1 MSINRVNISG
11 NLTRDPELRAT
22 QGGTSIL
29 TFGMA
34 VNDRRRNPQSGEWE
48 DYPNFV
54 DVVVFGNRCDFLSK
68 QLHKGKKVHVEGKLR
83 YSSWEKDGQKR
94 SKLEVVMD
102 EIDFELPPKSQ
113 QPPQGYAPQQQGY
126 PPQQYATGGY
136 VQQPAIAQPQGYQQ
150 PPQGYAQPAPAPQAP
165 QAPAYQQQPQY
176 APQQP
181 PQQPTAPQQ
190 MQMPPQQPMTT
201 APAIDVYD
209 EDIPF

>member
-102 EIDFELPPKSQ
+102 DIDFELPPKSQ
-113 QPPQGYAPQQQGY
+113 QPPQGYPPQQQGY

-136 VQQPAIAQPQGYQQ
+136 VQQPAISQPQGYQQ
-150 PPQGYAQPAPAPQAP
+150 PPQGYAQPAPTPQAP
-165 QAPAYQQQPQY
+165 QAPVYPQQPQY

-201 APAIDVYD
+201 PPAIDVYD